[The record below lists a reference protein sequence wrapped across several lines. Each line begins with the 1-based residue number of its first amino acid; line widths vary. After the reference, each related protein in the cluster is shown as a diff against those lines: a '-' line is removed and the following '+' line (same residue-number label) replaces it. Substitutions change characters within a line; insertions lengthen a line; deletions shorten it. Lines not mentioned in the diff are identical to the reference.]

1 MHVRVV
7 APGVPPAGGAP
18 SRRRA
23 GRRAAA
29 APAAVDGDATMH
41 VVIIGGGVIGL
52 SVAWHLL
59 PHARVTVVD
68 VPKPGAASPASA
80 GMLAPFAEAKAPGPM
95 LDLGV
100 ASLRLWPSFAEQLG
114 VTLHGPGMLRIGAN
128 DAIVQWARAHGF
140 VAEVVDGGV
149 FTPDEKNVDPP
160 ELLGAL
166 RREVHIVHEPV
177 EGDVTILAKG
187 AWTEPWSFPV
197 RGQII
202 ALKSN
207 AIDTTIYA
215 PDVYLIPRNGRVIVG
230 ATEEHVGFEL
240 GTPAAGA
247 LHAKAA
253 ALVPALRDA
262 EIVDA
267 WCGFRPGSKD
277 GLPTIGRVDARTFVA
292 TGHFRNGILL
302 APITG
307 KLLAE
312 MIVTGNTP
320 ELLKPCDPLR

>member
-1 MHVRVV
+1 
-7 APGVPPAGGAP
+7 
-18 SRRRA
+18 
-23 GRRAAA
+23 
-29 APAAVDGDATMH
+29 MH
-41 VVIIGGGVIGL
+41 VVVVGGGVIGL

-80 GMLAPFAEAKAPGPM
+80 GMLAPFAESKAPGPL

-100 ASLRLWPSFAEQLG
+100 ASLRMWPAFAEQLG
-114 VTLHGPGMLRIGAN
+114 VTLHGPGTLHLSDGT
-128 DAIVQWARAHGF
+128 F
-140 VAEVVDGGV
+140 V
-149 FTPDEKNVDPP
+149 PDEKNVDPR
-160 ELLGAL
+160 ELLAAL
-166 RREVHIVHEPV
+166 RRHVRIVTEPV

-197 RGQII
+197 RGQLI
-202 ALKSN
+202 ALKSD
-207 AIDTTIYA
+207 AIDKTIYA
-215 PDVYLIPRNGRVIVG
+215 PNVYLIPRNGQVIVG
-230 ATEEHVGFEL
+230 STEEHVGFEM
-240 GTPAAGA
+240 GTPAVAE
-247 LHAKAA
+247 LHARAA

-267 WCGFRPGSKD
+267 WCGFRPGSRD
-277 GLPTIGRVDARTFVA
+277 GLPFIGRLDARTYLA

-307 KLLAE
+307 ALLAE

>member
-1 MHVRVV
+1 MHAVV
-7 APGVPPAGGAP
+7 VGGGA
-18 SRRRA
+18 
-23 GRRAAA
+23 
-29 APAAVDGDATMH
+29 
-41 VVIIGGGVIGL
+41 IGL

-80 GMLAPFAEAKAPGPM
+80 GMLAPFAEAKAPGPL

-100 ASLRLWPSFAEQLG
+100 ASLRMWPSFAAELG

-128 DAIVQWARAHGF
+128 EAIVQWARANGF
-140 VAEVVDGGV
+140 VAEVTRRAGVSSSLPEGV
-149 FTPDEKNVDPP
+149 FTPDEKNVDPR
-160 ELLGAL
+160 ELLAML
-166 RREVHIVHEPV
+166 RPRLRIVHEPV
-177 EGDVTILAKG
+177 DGDVTVIAKG

-197 RGQII
+197 RGQLI

-207 AIDTTIYA
+207 AIDRTIYA
-215 PDVYLIPRNGRVIVG
+215 PGVYLIPRNGHVIVG

-240 GTPAAGA
+240 GTPSVAE
-247 LHAKAA
+247 LHARAA

-262 EIVDA
+262 DVIDA

-277 GLPTIGRVDARTFVA
+277 GLPYIGRIDERTYIA
-292 TGHFRNGILL
+292 TGHYRNGILL

-312 MIVTGNTP
+312 MIVTGKTP